1 MRRFLTLAG
10 MIVLGCIGR
19 MNGEDVIP
27 KTDARAI
34 ARLIEELRSADPAA
48 AGKAAFDLGRLKEKA
63 AAAVPDLVAALS
75 DRRPLEDQK
84 QLIPVGPQRV
94 ASLAAEALVA
104 IGPAAVPSLI
114 GELKQGDE
122 ARQLVAIRLLGRI
135 GSPAAAAWPLLRTI
149 AMESGDGT
157 RRQTALFACDQVAP
171 NDESRVQLFRSQ
183 LADSDADICSL
194 AVQLLGKLG
203 TKSRSALP
211 DLLPLLA
218 DQRSRVEQLSYDFF
232 GERALREDV
241 IEAIGLIGAP
251 EATASL
257 EKSMKTETANE
268 VVFAAAV
275 ALVRIKP
282 NHDAAR
288 QTLLAPLSRDAD
300 DLNSRHAAIDAL
312 STLGPAARWAQATVN
327 VHADDKSEEIRRA
340 VMKAN
345 GAIRSPESA
354 AILIRG
360 LSDQVESVQSS
371 AIFGLG
377 ELGNNARPGVPKL
390 VEILHKGG
398 GFLDGDIVWTL
409 GVIGP
414 AAEEA
419 IPAIEDWAKRSNNDN
434 DRAMALD
441 AISRIR
447 SAERSR

>member
-19 MNGEDVIP
+19 INGEDAIP

-63 AAAVPDLVAALS
+63 AAAVPELVAALS
-75 DRRPLEDQK
+75 DKRPLEDQK

-94 ASLAAEALVA
+94 GSLAAEALVA

-114 GELKQGDE
+114 GELKQGDD
-122 ARQLVAIRLLGRI
+122 ARQLVAIRLLGRT
-135 GSPAAAAWPLLRTI
+135 GSPAAWPLLRTI
-149 AMESGDGT
+149 AMESGDGM

-171 NDESRVQLFRSQ
+171 NNESRVQLFRSQ

-194 AVQLLGKLG
+194 AVRLLGKLG

-241 IEAIGLIGAP
+241 IEALGLIGAP

-312 STLGPAARWAQATVN
+312 STLGPAARWAQTTVN

-390 VEILHKGG
+390 VEILRKGA

-434 DRAMALD
+434 DRAKALD